1 MKMFTKR
8 KGFEMNGHLKLF
20 CFLSVFFVGGCVPA
34 FDNNYYLNPSEVKG
48 FVGDS
53 VTISL
58 ERRFAFDEVGY
69 VAFSDCPNVTIFPDN
84 NSFLVGQNKVDIN
97 ITFNSP
103 ELLINKNCFVYVRV
117 AGKEIVLPVFINDS
131 ISFEG
136 EEKPVI
142 EGEEQGEEEGE
153 VVVEGEGE
161 IGVEGEGE
169 VVVEGEGE
177 IGVEGEGEVVV
188 EGEGEIGV
196 EGEGETPVE
205 GEGEM
210 ESEGEIT
217 IEGEGEDVVEGE
229 GEIGVEG
236 EGETPVEGEGEFNAT
251 VALCEYFPLA
261 VGNRWEGGGLNEA
274 LGTFARS
281 LVVANSVYSGPTE
294 VFLFDQDGNSY
305 SSVAPGEMKFAAAYM
320 DGWFCWVSSLS
331 GEGDEM
337 VIGDYFPIFPA
348 AMEPGVPM
356 PHPDSVA
363 GDGAVWFVADTGLLG
378 DFVDNA
384 LLEANGLGALKDE
397 EALRASLG
405 ADMAAP
411 LYMAVFVKGRGP
423 VLWSFDPFREAAVFS
438 HATVVGGQCENE
450 GSP

>member
-1 MKMFTKR
+1 MSKSPLCFTLLLFAALLSGCPQKAEPTYSVSPAALS
-8 KGFEMNGHLKLF
+8 FANGETVRQLYISRTPDRNAVNYSVAADVDWIEIVPAEGLLAAGEQGASVEVRLTHGKESGGTRQGT
-20 CFLSVFFVGGCVPA
+20 LSVWVGAGEILVPINVLGEEDAAVTEGEFV
-34 FDNNYYLNPSEVKG
+34 
-48 FVGDS
+48 
-53 VTISL
+53 
-58 ERRFAFDEVGY
+58 DEGE
-69 VAFSDCPNVTIFPDN
+69 
-84 NSFLVGQNKVDIN
+84 G
-97 ITFNSP
+97 
-103 ELLINKNCFVYVRV
+103 E
-117 AGKEIVLPVFINDS
+117 
-131 ISFEG
+131 SFEG
-136 EEKPVI
+136 EVI
-142 EGEEQGEEEGE
+142 
-153 VVVEGEGE
+153 
-161 IGVEGEGE
+161 VEGEGE
-169 VVVEGEGE
+169 VVIEGEE
-177 IGVEGEGEVVV
+177 EGEV
-188 EGEGEIGV
+188 I
-196 EGEGETPVE
+196 VE

-210 ESEGEIT
+210 EREGEIT

-236 EGETPVEGEGEFNAT
+236 EGETPVEGEGECNAT

-261 VGNRWEGGGLNEA
+261 VGNRWEGGGWNEA
-274 LGTFARS
+274 LGVFARS

-305 SSVAPGEMKFAAAYM
+305 SSVAPGEMKFAAAYV

-337 VIGDYFPIFPA
+337 VIGDYFPIFPT